1 MSRTFRSKEKLM
13 PSKPKPVPT
22 ETRVLPRAR
31 PAGPSRKAA
40 PPLAVAEDLNPFE
53 FALLQFS
60 RAADH
65 LGLDAGVRAVLSTPK
80 RQLLVSIPVRMDDGS
95 IRVFHGYRV
104 QHSIARGPSKGGIRY
119 HPGVTLDEVKALAM
133 WMTWKCAVV
142 NIPFGGAKGGITV
155 DPKQL
160 SDAENERMT
169 RRYTSEISI
178 LLGHDRDIPAP
189 DVYTTPQTMA
199 WIMDTFSMTK
209 GYSTLGVVTGK
220 PLAVGGSAGR
230 NEATAEGCF
239 VAIEE
244 AAKRMS
250 LRLDNATAAVQG
262 FGNAGA
268 AVARFLEEAGV
279 RVVAVSDSR
288 GGVYD
293 KRGLAMDG
301 VLAAKEKKR
310 SVNAARG
317 EKITNEEI
325 LELPVDILVPAAL
338 EGVITRGNAAR
349 VKAKIIAEAA
359 NGPTT
364 PDADDILRSR
374 GAVVIPDILANAGGV
389 TVSYFEWVQD
399 LYSFFWEPDVVRT
412 HLERTI
418 RRAYEDVE
426 ESARRHDT
434 DLRTGAM
441 ILAVGRV
448 EEASRIRGLFP

>member
-1 MSRTFRSKEKLM
+1 MS
-13 PSKPKPVPT
+13 
-22 ETRVLPRAR
+22 RVLPRPR
-31 PAGPSRKAA
+31 TA
-40 PPLAVAEDLNPFE
+40 PGKRGAPTLKPVEAESLNPYE
-53 FALLQFS
+53 IAQKQFD

-65 LGLDAGVRAVLSTPK
+65 LGLDPGVRDLLRKPK
-80 RQLLVSIPVRMDDGS
+80 RQLIVSVPVRMDNGA
-95 IRVFHGYRV
+95 IRVFQGYRV

-155 DPKQL
+155 DTKQL

-189 DVYTTPQTMA
+189 DMYTTPQTMA

-244 AAKRMS
+244 AAR
-250 LRLDNATAAVQG
+250 RLNLPLKTATAAVQG

-268 AVARFLEEAGV
+268 VLARFLNEAGV
-279 RVVAVSDSR
+279 RVVAVSDSK
-288 GGVYD
+288 GGVHD
-293 KRGLAMDG
+293 KRGLAMDA
-301 VLAAKEKKR
+301 VFSAKGKR
-310 SVNAARG
+310 GSVTAARG
-317 EKITNEEI
+317 EKISNEDI

-338 EGVITRGNAAR
+338 EGVITRSNAER
-349 VKAKIIAEAA
+349 IGAKIIAEAA

-364 PDADDILRSR
+364 PDADDILRSK
-374 GAVVIPDILANAGGV
+374 GAIVIPDILANAGGV

-399 LYSFFWEPDVVRT
+399 LYSFFWESDVVRN

-418 RRAYEDVE
+418 RKAYEDVDE
-426 ESARRHDT
+426 MARRHDT
-434 DLRTGAM
+434 DLRTGAL

-448 EEASRIRGLFP
+448 EEATRIRGLFP

>member
-1 MSRTFRSKEKLM
+1 MSSEPKL
-13 PSKPKPVPT
+13 PSPVD
-22 ETRVLPRAR
+22 RVVPAPRPVAPDR
-31 PAGPSRKAA
+31 AGPRLKPIAT
-40 PPLAVAEDLNPFE
+40 ENLNPYDI
-53 FALLQFS
+53 ALLQFD

-65 LGLDAGVRAVLSTPK
+65 LGLDAGARGVLSKPK
-80 RQLLVSIPVRMDDGS
+80 RQLIVSIPVKMDDGS
-95 IRVFHGYRV
+95 ISVFQGYRV

-155 DPKQL
+155 NPKKL
-160 SDAENERMT
+160 SLGENERMT

-189 DVYTTPQTMA
+189 DMYTNSQTMA

-230 NEATAEGCF
+230 NEATAEGCV

-244 AAKRMS
+244 AAKRLS
-250 LRLDNATAAVQG
+250 LPLNNATAAIQG
-262 FGNAGA
+262 FGNAGS
-268 AVARFLEEAGV
+268 AVARFLGDGGA
-279 RVVAVSDSR
+279 RVVAVSDSK
-288 GGVYD
+288 GAIYD
-293 KRGLAMDG
+293 KRGLAIDA
-301 VLAAKEKKR
+301 VFSAKEKR
-310 SVNAARG
+310 GTVTAARG
-317 EKITNEEI
+317 EKISNEEI

-338 EGVITRGNAAR
+338 EGVITRTNAPR
-349 VKAKIIAEAA
+349 IKAKIIAEAA

-374 GAVVIPDILANAGGV
+374 GVVVIPDILANAGGV

-399 LYSFFWEPDVVRT
+399 LYSFFWEPDVVRN

-426 ESARRHDT
+426 ESARRYDT
-434 DLRTGAM
+434 DLRTGAL

-448 EEASRIRGLFP
+448 EEATRIRGLFP

>member
-1 MSRTFRSKEKLM
+1 M
-13 PSKPKPVPT
+13 PSNPKPLSRVDRAVPGPKPVNP
-22 ETRVLPRAR
+22 ERGSPR
-31 PAGPSRKAA
+31 PKPIAA
-40 PPLAVAEDLNPFE
+40 ENLNPYD
-53 FALLQFS
+53 FALLQFE
-60 RAADH
+60 RAADL
-65 LGLDAGVRAVLSTPK
+65 LGLDPGMRDVLSTPK
-80 RQLLVSIPVRMDDGS
+80 RQLIVSIPVKMDDGS
-95 IRVFHGYRV
+95 ISVFQGYRV

-119 HPGVTLDEVKALAM
+119 HPGVTLDEIKALAM

-155 DPKQL
+155 DHKKL
-160 SDAENERMT
+160 SLGENERMT

-244 AAKRMS
+244 AAKRLS
-250 LRLDNATAAVQG
+250 LPLNGTKAAVQG

-268 AVARFLEEAGV
+268 AVARFLDEAGAK
-279 RVVAVSDSR
+279 VVAVSDSK

-293 KRGLAMDG
+293 KRGLDMAA
-301 VLAAKEKKR
+301 VFRAKEKR
-310 SVNAARG
+310 GTVTAARG
-317 EKITNEEI
+317 EKIGNDEI

-338 EGVITRGNAAR
+338 EGVITRKNAPR
-349 VKAKIIAEAA
+349 IKAQIIAEAA

-364 PDADDILRSR
+364 PDADDILRSK

-399 LYSFFWEPDVVRT
+399 LYSFFWEPDVVRN
-412 HLERTI
+412 HLDRTI
-418 RRAYEDVE
+418 RRAYQEVDDT
-426 ESARRHDT
+426 ARRYNT
-434 DLRTGAM
+434 DLRTGAL
-441 ILAVGRV
+441 ILGVGRV
-448 EEASRIRGLFP
+448 EEANRIRGLFP

>member
-1 MSRTFRSKEKLM
+1 M
-13 PSKPKPVPT
+13 PSKPKPLSPVGRAVPGPKPVT
-22 ETRVLPRAR
+22 PDRGSPR
-31 PAGPSRKAA
+31 PKPIAA
-40 PPLAVAEDLNPFE
+40 ENLNPYD
-53 FALLQFS
+53 FALLQFD

-65 LGLDAGVRAVLSTPK
+65 LGLDPGVRAVLSTPK
-80 RQLLVSIPVRMDDGS
+80 RQLIVSIPVKMDDGS
-95 IRVFHGYRV
+95 ISCFHGYRV

-155 DPKQL
+155 DPKKL
-160 SDAENERMT
+160 SLGENERMT

-244 AAKRMS
+244 AAKRLSMPIHG
-250 LRLDNATAAVQG
+250 ATAAVQG

-268 AVARFLEEAGV
+268 AVARFLDEAGAK
-279 RVVAVSDSR
+279 VVAISDSK

-293 KRGLAMDG
+293 KRGLELDG
-301 VLAAKEKKR
+301 VFAAKEKKG
-310 SVNAARG
+310 SVTAARG
-317 EKITNEEI
+317 EKIDNDEL

-338 EGVITRGNAAR
+338 EGVITRRNANR
-349 VKAKIIAEAA
+349 IKAQIIAEAA

-364 PDADDILRSR
+364 PDADDILRSK

-399 LYSFFWEPDVVRT
+399 LYSFFWEPDVVRN

-418 RRAYEDVE
+418 RRAYQEVDDT
-426 ESARRHDT
+426 ARRFNT
-434 DLRTGAM
+434 DLRTGAL
-441 ILAVGRV
+441 ILGVGRV
-448 EEASRIRGLFP
+448 EEATRIRGLFP

>member
-1 MSRTFRSKEKLM
+1 M
-13 PSKPKPVPT
+13 PPKPKPLSPVDRAFPAPKPVVP
-22 ETRVLPRAR
+22 ERGSPR
-31 PAGPSRKAA
+31 PKPIAA
-40 PPLAVAEDLNPFE
+40 ENLNPYDFG
-53 FALLQFS
+53 LLQFE
-60 RAADH
+60 RAADL
-65 LGLDAGVRAVLSTPK
+65 LGLDPGVRQVLSRPK
-80 RQLLVSIPVRMDDGS
+80 RQLIVSIPVKMDDGS
-95 IRVFHGYRV
+95 ISCFQGYRV

-155 DPKQL
+155 DSKKL
-160 SDAENERMT
+160 SMGENERMT

-230 NEATAEGCF
+230 NEATAEGCV

-244 AAKRMS
+244 AAR
-250 LRLDNATAAVQG
+250 RLSMPLNGATAAVQG

-268 AVARFLEEAGV
+268 AVAKFLDEAGTK
-279 RVVAVSDSR
+279 VVAVSDSK

-293 KRGLAMDG
+293 KRGLEMDAVFG
-301 VLAAKEKKR
+301 AKEKKG
-310 SVNAARG
+310 SVTAARG
-317 EKITNEEI
+317 EKISNDEI

-338 EGVITRGNAAR
+338 EGVITRKNAPR
-349 VKAKIIAEAA
+349 IKAQIIAEAA

-364 PDADDILRSR
+364 PDADDILRSK

-389 TVSYFEWVQD
+389 TVSYFEWVQG
-399 LYSFFWEPDVVRT
+399 LYSFFWEPDVVRN
-412 HLERTI
+412 HLDRTI
-418 RRAYEDVE
+418 RRAYQEVDDT
-426 ESARRHDT
+426 ARRFNT
-434 DLRTGAM
+434 DLRTGAL
-441 ILAVGRV
+441 ILGIGRV
-448 EEASRIRGLFP
+448 EEATRIRGLFP